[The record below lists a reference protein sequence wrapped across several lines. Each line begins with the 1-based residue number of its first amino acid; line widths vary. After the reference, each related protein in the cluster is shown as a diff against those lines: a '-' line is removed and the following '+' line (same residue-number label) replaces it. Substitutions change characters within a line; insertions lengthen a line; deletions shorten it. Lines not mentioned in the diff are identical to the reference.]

1 MKNRISYKKNFI
13 SFLREDLI
21 NLILSV
27 FFTLSVML
35 IINLEFIFSLDAFL
49 VFVILISLLGF
60 LKLFFNHLY
69 QLLVNKNII
78 QKNIM
83 LVGSYKEI
91 KEIFKNKFDK
101 ILIFKWDLIR

>member
-1 MKNRISYKKNFI
+1 
-13 SFLREDLI
+13 
-21 NLILSV
+21 
-27 FFTLSVML
+27 ML

-49 VFVILISLLGF
+49 VFVILIFLLSF

-69 QLLVNKNII
+69 QLLVNKNVI
-78 QKNIM
+78 QNIM

-101 ILIFKWDLIR
+101 ILIFKCCMLTIKLAKFKTC